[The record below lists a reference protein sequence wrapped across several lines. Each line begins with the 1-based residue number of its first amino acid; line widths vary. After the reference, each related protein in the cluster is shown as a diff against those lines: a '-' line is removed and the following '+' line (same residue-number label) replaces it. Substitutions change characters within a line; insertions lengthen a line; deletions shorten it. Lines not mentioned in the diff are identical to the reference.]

1 MNRTVR
7 FIFVNFEKFHP
18 NFQDLPAYFR
28 ENGEVAE
35 FHGAMTAQ
43 PGGGWA
49 RNLAERLMSAGQ
61 TRGRRA
67 GVENVWRSR
76 NAYPR
81 HYLRLEYVLM
91 LHVDIRARTRAHAYH
106 LTRDKG

>member
-1 MNRTVR
+1 MVDTVAEYGGNR
-7 FIFVNFEKFHP
+7 K
-18 NFQDLPAYFR
+18 
-28 ENGEVAE
+28 NGEVAE
-35 FHGAMTAQ
+35 FHGAAAMAAQ

-76 NAYPR
+76 DAYPR
-81 HYLRLEYVLM
+81 HHLRVKVTLSAV
-91 LHVDIRARTRAHAYH
+91 V
-106 LTRDKG
+106 